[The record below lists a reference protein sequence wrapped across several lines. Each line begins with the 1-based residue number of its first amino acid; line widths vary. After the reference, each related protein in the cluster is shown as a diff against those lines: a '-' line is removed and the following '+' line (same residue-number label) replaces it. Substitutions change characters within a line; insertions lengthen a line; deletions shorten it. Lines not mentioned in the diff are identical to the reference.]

1 MKTKKNSGSVLQITL
16 ILLLI
21 LLINILSIC
30 NITIINSRSYQILKQ
45 TDEMRLLKNT
55 LIAHYKYEN
64 VSSILLSNFLEIKQ
78 YEINYTVDDMGDYY
92 LIETRIKNVLKKEN
106 TSFTLELDREKNII
120 KKVE

>member
-21 LLINILSIC
+21 LSINILSIC

>member
-1 MKTKKNSGSVLQITL
+1 MKRKKNKGSVLQITL
-16 ILLLI
+16 ALLLI
-21 LLINILSIC
+21 LSMNILSIC
-30 NITIINSRSYQILKQ
+30 NITILNNRSYQTLKQ
-45 TDEMRLLKNT
+45 TDEMRLLKNI

-64 VSSILLSNFLEIKQ
+64 ASGILLSNYLEVKQ